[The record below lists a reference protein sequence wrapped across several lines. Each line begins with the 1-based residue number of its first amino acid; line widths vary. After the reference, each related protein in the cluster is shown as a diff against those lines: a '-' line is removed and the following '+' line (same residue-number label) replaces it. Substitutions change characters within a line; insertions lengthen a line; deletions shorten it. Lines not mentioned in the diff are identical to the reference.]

1 MKTGGK
7 FFSTILRLGIL
18 LLLITLAASSWMAY
32 SHYRDKAVASVA
44 EHKRV
49 LIDLAATNEA
59 APVAPEEN
67 AAKPE
72 ETNNTAPAAAPAPTA
87 PEAPPSLAAEHA
99 IPSQA
104 AAPAPAA
111 VPATPATPKQPE
123 SPATAKVAIIITG
136 MGLSKS
142 STVEAMKLPPAISF
156 SFSPYSS
163 NLNEWFQAAKANG
176 NSILLDLPLE
186 PNDYPITDPGPY
198 ALLTSLT
205 KEENL
210 GRLKELLSLADPAL
224 SGLVASRDEKFSS
237 SVENLAALLNEL
249 KNHNLRLYFAN
260 NNSTSPVLALSS
272 SFDVPVFVSDVI
284 IDDKINEAAIKD
296 KLAELEKSALA
307 KGSGIAIARPYPL
320 TVKEVAAWIQTL
332 DAKGIKLVPAAEIQ
346 GGTKQN
352 VVPEQGGNSGKDKP

>member
-7 FFSTILRLGIL
+7 FFSTLLRLAIL
-18 LLLITLAASSWMAY
+18 LLLITLAVSSWTAY
-32 SHYRDKAVASVA
+32 SHYRDKALNSVA

-49 LIDLAATNEA
+49 LIELAATNEA
-59 APVAPEEN
+59 APAVPEET

-72 ETNNTAPAAAPAPTA
+72 EPNNADNAAPAAPAQAPAA
-87 PEAPPSLAAEHA
+87 PGAPPSLAAEPP

-111 VPATPATPKQPE
+111 APGVPVSPKQPE
-123 SPATAKVAIIITG
+123 APGAAKVAIIMTG

-224 SGLVASRDEKFSS
+224 TGLVASRDEKFSS

-249 KNHNLRLYFAN
+249 KNHSLRLYFAN
-260 NNSTSPVLALSS
+260 NNSTSPVLALSN

-284 IDDKINEAAIKD
+284 LDDKINDAAIKD
-296 KLAELEKSALA
+296 KLAELEKAALA
-307 KGSGIAIARPYPL
+307 KGSAIAIARPYPL
-320 TVKEVAAWIQTL
+320 TVKEVASWIQTL
-332 DAKGIKLVPAAEIQ
+332 EAKGIKLVPAAEIQ
-346 GGTKQN
+346 G
-352 VVPEQGGNSGKDKP
+352 SAGKDKP